1 MNKFCAASIQR
12 SETNQSHT
20 DKSISA
26 LHEFLQQEDPT
37 LSVHLKHKERRS
49 CPERLRDCEKEVQVV
64 ASGDSHDSVANA

>member
-26 LHEFLQQEDPT
+26 LHGLLQQEDPT
-37 LSVHLKHKERRS
+37 LSVHVKHKERS
-49 CPERLRDCEKEVQVV
+49 CPERLRDCEKEVVVV
-64 ASGDSHDSVANA
+64 AGGDSHDSVANE